1 MTDQKR
7 NMPLTG
13 VRVTPAI
20 KEALKTQAQA
30 QHRSLNSQVTAILEV
45 VLDGS
50 LEQAAYERGLIAGLR
65 QADLLS

>member
-20 KEALKTQAQA
+20 KEALRNQALA

-50 LEQAAYERGLIAGLR
+50 LEQAAYERGLLAGLR
-65 QADLLS
+65 QADLLG

>member
-20 KEALKTQAQA
+20 KEALRNQAQA

-50 LEQAAYERGLIAGLR
+50 LEQAAYERGLLAGLR
-65 QADLLS
+65 QSDLLG

>member
-20 KEALKTQAQA
+20 KEALRTQAQA

-50 LEQAAYERGLIAGLR
+50 LEQAAYERGLLAGLR
-65 QADLLS
+65 QSDLLG

>member
-7 NMPLTG
+7 SMPLTG

-20 KEALKTQAQA
+20 KEALRSQAQA

-50 LEQAAYERGLIAGLR
+50 LEQAAYERGLLAGLR
-65 QADLLS
+65 QADLLG

>member
-20 KEALKTQAQA
+20 KEALRSQAQA

-50 LEQAAYERGLIAGLR
+50 LEQSAYERGLLAGLR
-65 QADLLS
+65 QSDLLG

>member
-20 KEALKTQAQA
+20 KEALRNQALA

-50 LEQAAYERGLIAGLR
+50 LEQAAYERGLLAGLR
-65 QADLLS
+65 QSDLLG

>member
-7 NMPLTG
+7 SMPLTG

-20 KEALKTQAQA
+20 KEALRSQAQA

-50 LEQAAYERGLIAGLR
+50 LEQAAYERGLLAGLR
-65 QADLLS
+65 QSDLLG